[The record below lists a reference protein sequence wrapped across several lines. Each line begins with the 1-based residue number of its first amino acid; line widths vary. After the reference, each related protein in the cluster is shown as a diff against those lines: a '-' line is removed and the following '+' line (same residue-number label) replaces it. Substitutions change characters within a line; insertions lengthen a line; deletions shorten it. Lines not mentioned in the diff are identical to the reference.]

1 MFVLVI
7 NYTLPGKKFEEGP
20 VFLLKGEHQGIS
32 AIGGKLWFNRMDEG
46 NENVEGVGGLN
57 LEITIYDKEGLRD
70 KPSLIK
76 YIQNSRSKE
85 HEYPGWCWWPED
97 CMFQHFF
104 IHTYISQFCKF
115 TNYYI
120 LKSFLL

>member
-1 MFVLVI
+1 MSVRPLRPLFYVTFK
-7 NYTLPGKKFEEGP
+7 NTK
-20 VFLLKGEHQGIS
+20 
-32 AIGGKLWFNRMDEG
+32 
-46 NENVEGVGGLN
+46 
-57 LEITIYDKEGLRD
+57 EITIYDKEGLRD

-76 YIQNSRSKE
+76 HIQNSRPE
-85 HEYPGWCWWPED
+85 EYEYPGWCWWPED